1 MIMKTR
7 LIVIAALCGA
17 LLCSCGNRNKKA
29 QKESVYKE
37 TIELTTVEGDHNLEA
52 TRIKIVDSLVKD
64 PKAGAVINERY
75 TGMLPA
81 AGRSRHRLRPY
92 HRPAGG
98 CHAGCLCARNDLY
111 RRRKTA
117 GDANI

>member
-37 TIELTTVEGDHNLEA
+37 TIELTTVEGDHTDKNCGF
-52 TRIKIVDSLVKD
+52 
-64 PKAGAVINERY
+64 AGKRPE
-75 TGMLPA
+75 
-81 AGRSRHRLRPY
+81 SRCGHQ
-92 HRPAGG
+92 
-98 CHAGCLCARNDLY
+98 
-111 RRRKTA
+111 
-117 GDANI
+117 

>member
-52 TRIKIVDSLVKD
+52 TRIKIADSLVKTRK
-64 PKAGAVINERY
+64 PVRSSMNATRACCRPPTVPAS
-75 TGMLPA
+75 TTTLPSS
-81 AGRSRHRLRPY
+81 GRRVSRGVSMRS
-92 HRPAGG
+92 
-98 CHAGCLCARNDLY
+98 
-111 RRRKTA
+111 
-117 GDANI
+117 